1 VKRIAI
7 AIIVGLAASA
17 ARGEDATRTVFR
29 VFVKAAEAPRL
40 STPDDGD
47 TLKVRRDQARQTR
60 RVLENELKE
69 VYGSGRKA
77 WPADREVELYRL
89 EQVEALADVDYE
101 YRKADPRAVFDTARE
116 IADAFQE
123 RRGSDRAGPIV
134 LASTADEADLVVEV
148 AACRAAKSFPTQSK
162 PDRCYVLFTL
172 GAGGRLDARQ
182 FSKVPTDYR
191 MKKFGTRAWR
201 VAGPTSDRP
210 VFHFESY
217 NGGGKEFG
225 CPGAAAHAASAAVDK
240 FIQDNYG
247 LLTAH

>member
-1 VKRIAI
+1 MPM
-7 AIIVGLAASA
+7 L
-17 ARGEDATRTVFR
+17 DDW
-29 VFVKAAEAPRL
+29 EA
-40 STPDDGD
+40 
-47 TLKVRRDQARQTR
+47 LKTRRDQARQTR

-77 WPADREVELYRL
+77 WPAEREADLYRL
-89 EQVEALADVDYE
+89 EQAEALADVDYE
-101 YRKADPRAVFDTARE
+101 YRKGDPRAVFDTARE
-116 IADAFQE
+116 IAEGLRE
-123 RRGSDRAGPIV
+123 RHGADRPGPVV
-134 LASTADEADLVVEV
+134 LTTTADEADLVVEV

-172 GAGGRLDARQ
+172 GAGGQMDPKQ

-191 MKKFGTRAWR
+191 IKKFGPRAWR
-201 VAGPTSDRP
+201 IAGPTRDRP

-225 CPGAAAHAASAAVDK
+225 CPDAAAHAATAAIDK
-240 FIQDNYG
+240 FIQDNYR

>member
-1 VKRIAI
+1 VKRIAL
-7 AIIVGLAASA
+7 AIIVGLAAA
-17 ARGEDATRTVFR
+17 PARGEDPPRAVFR
-29 VFVKAAEAPRL
+29 VFVKATEAPRL
-40 STPDDGD
+40 STPEERDA
-47 TLKVRRDQARQTR
+47 LKLRRDQARQTR

-69 VYGSGRKA
+69 VYGSGRKS
-77 WPADREVELYRL
+77 WPPEREIELYRL
-89 EQVEALADVDYE
+89 EQVEALADADYE

-123 RRGSDRAGPIV
+123 RHGSERAGPVV
-134 LASTADEADLVVEV
+134 LATNAAEADLVVEV

-172 GAGGRLDARQ
+172 GAGGRLDAKQ

-191 MKKFGTRAWR
+191 IKKFGTRAWR
-201 VAGPTSDRP
+201 IAGPTSDRP
-210 VFHFESY
+210 VFYFESY

-240 FIQDNYG
+240 FIQDNYR